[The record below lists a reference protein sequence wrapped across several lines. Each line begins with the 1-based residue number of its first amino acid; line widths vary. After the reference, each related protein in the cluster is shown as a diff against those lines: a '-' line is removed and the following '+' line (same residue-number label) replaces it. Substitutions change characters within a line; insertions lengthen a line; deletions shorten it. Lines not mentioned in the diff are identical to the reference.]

1 MKLQNHDTIR
11 NPSVKPVFKVR
22 FIYQSYC
29 ITYIICNVCVFFLS
43 DHSCKIDKNIMLNH
57 AWQCKNNVQRIRKWL
72 LNIRKHPIRVML
84 HKWFKTI
91 SSGIDFS
98 INQTPGS
105 RLDRYLSIKK
115 PYLYYIMAIAT
126 CNQLYMSHIYFS
138 MYSV

>member
-1 MKLQNHDTIR
+1 MPLWMEIYWNYKITTR
-11 NPSVKPVFKVR
+11 SVILAWNQYLRFGLFTKV
-22 FIYQSYC
+22 IVSPILC
-29 ITYIICNVCVFFLS
+29 VMCVCFFFHS

-57 AWQCKNNVQRIRKWL
+57 AWQCKNNVQRIWKWL

-84 HKWFKTI
+84 HKWFKTT

-115 PYLYYIMAIAT
+115 TIFILY
-126 CNQLYMSHIYFS
+126 NGHWDL
-138 MYSV
+138 